1 MTYLEINFLESLERV
16 EQARQE
22 AKQPDT
28 DAMAALLANPPPDLQ
43 ALLQA
48 AMLECDYYGDD
59 AAAREVMRHDCATV
73 EPHHRRALEALFR
86 REYGNPHD
94 VKYRVQPLAYTKP

>member
-1 MTYLEINFLESLERV
+1 MTYLAKLKQRLHA
-16 EQARQE
+16 EQQE
-22 AKQPDT
+22 TKQPDT
-28 DAMAALLANPPPDLQ
+28 DAIAALLANPPPDLQ

-59 AAAREVMRHDCATV
+59 AAAREVMRRDCATV

-86 REYGNPHD
+86 REYGNPSAP
-94 VKYRVQPLAYTKP
+94 KYRVQALPI